1 MRAMKD
7 RSAHPRRA
15 QRGVGLIEVM
25 ISVLVLS
32 FGMLGLAGLQLWSLR
47 NNQSSME
54 RSLAVVQTHSIVD
67 AMRADRAN
75 AIAGSFDTAVTR
87 TASTQGTTFA
97 QESLANW
104 RASLVDALGPGATGD
119 VLCDEE
125 LCTITVRW
133 SDQRAAAAVE
143 GPTDTQLEITTQ
155 VRL

>member
-1 MRAMKD
+1 MKD
-7 RSAHPRRA
+7 RSAHGRRA
-15 QRGVGLIEVM
+15 QRGVGLIEVL

-67 AMRADRAN
+67 AMRADRSN
-75 AIAGSFDTAVTR
+75 AIAGNFNTDATESE
-87 TASTQGTTFA
+87 SEGSTFA
-97 QESLANW
+97 LESLANW
-104 RASLVDALGPGATGD
+104 RESLIDALGPGATGD

-133 SDQRAAAAVE
+133 NDERAAAALE
-143 GPTDTQLEITTQ
+143 GSTDTQLEITTQ